1 MNNFSAKFN
10 IPIVEGYGLSEASP
24 VVSVNPMKKVK
35 AGSIGTTIKDVFVK
49 IVDENHKE
57 LPIGEIGQLAV
68 KGPNVMKGY
77 FNLPEVTKKTIVEDW
92 LYTGD
97 LAKIDDEGYI
107 YIVDRLKDIVIVSGM
122 NVYPREIEEVIYQ
135 FDGIIEA
142 TVIGGPDKTRGEVP
156 LAYIVTKDNSQFNEK
171 LFKEFLKKNLASF
184 KLPKKIILLDE
195 LPKNATGKIMKKD
208 LRKLL

>member
-1 MNNFSAKFN
+1 MSNFVSKFN

-24 VVSVNPMKKVK
+24 VVSVNPMNKVK
-35 AGSIGTTIKDVFVK
+35 TGSIGTVIEDVSVK
-49 IVDENHKE
+49 IVNERHEE
-57 LPIGEIGQLAV
+57 LSIGEIGELAV

-77 FNLPEVTKKTIVEDW
+77 FNLPDITQETIVDGW

-97 LAKIDDEGYI
+97 LAKMDDEGYI

-135 FDGIIEA
+135 FEDIVEA
-142 TVIGGPDKTRGEVP
+142 TVIGAPDKTRGEVP
-156 LAYIVTKDNSQFNEK
+156 IAYLVTKDNSQFNEK
-171 LFKEFLKKNLASF
+171 KFKDYLKENLASF
-184 KLPKKIILLDE
+184 KLPKKIILMDE

-208 LRKLL
+208 LKQKL